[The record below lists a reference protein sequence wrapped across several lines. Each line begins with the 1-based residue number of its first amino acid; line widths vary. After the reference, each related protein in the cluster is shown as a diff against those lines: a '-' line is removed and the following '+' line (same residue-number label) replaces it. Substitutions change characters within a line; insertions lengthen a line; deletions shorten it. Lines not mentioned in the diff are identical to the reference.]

1 MTQLF
6 IAHVR
11 AASGPRPLVTVRAA
25 SEGEAQ
31 LFLAAHYPDDV
42 VETVVEPGEWVSD
55 GDTGSEA
62 GDVREHPGVAWQPP
76 AHAGR

>member
-6 IAHVR
+6 IAHIR
-11 AASGPRPLVTVRAA
+11 APGGPRPLVTVRAA
-25 SEGEAQ
+25 SEAEAQ

-42 VETVVEPGEWVSD
+42 IEAVVEPGEWVSD
-55 GDTGSEA
+55 ADTGAQA

-76 AHAGR
+76 THAGR